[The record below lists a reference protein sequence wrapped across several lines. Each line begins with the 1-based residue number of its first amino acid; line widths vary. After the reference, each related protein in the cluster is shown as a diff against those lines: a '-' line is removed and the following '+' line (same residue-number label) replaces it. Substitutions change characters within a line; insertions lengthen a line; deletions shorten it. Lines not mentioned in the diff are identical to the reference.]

1 MYKNILIMSN
11 LALELPAWDGK
22 NLARACDI
30 TGRCAVCSVSE
41 PNLLLNL
48 MSVEI

>member
-1 MYKNILIMSN
+1 MFNNILIMRKI
-11 LALELPAWDGK
+11 ALELPAWDGK

-30 TGRCAVCSVSE
+30 MGRCAVCSASE